1 MRASISRQLRDVLSY
16 PHRWFQ
22 GFYWTAAVRPHLWQ
36 FVIVFGLMLVV
47 AMLEM
52 ITVGLGVPLLDVA
65 MKTER
70 AAQSRIVAAVSSTV
84 EALGFSTTTNVI
96 LLAFLVL
103 ITGMALLRSALY
115 SVQHY
120 VGTVIAQRLRR
131 ELKLTLLSKML
142 NAEYAFLLAKGR
154 GAILYDINTP
164 SKSMY
169 NFIYIT
175 FMLLS
180 AVFNGVVLVGL
191 MVYLSWWATL
201 GVGLAGVLWV
211 QVWRATVERK
221 SAECGRQIYELNTRE
236 TQIDVDVFDG
246 LKVVKAHDLARSIVE
261 REDAVLTRELS
272 PRSRMVW
279 LKHGINCLNEAVLG
293 VAVIGLAGITLGWQW
308 TTMQFSELVVFFVAL
323 RRLSPILAT
332 INMTN
337 VQLRS
342 EWRLME
348 VIEEI
353 MHSTPTEPRGRS
365 VSGRVQEVRL
375 VDVSFQYGQTSPRI
389 LKDINVTMR
398 RGAITALVG
407 PTGSGKSTLANLLVR
422 FFHPTSGGIVVNGI
436 ALEALDL
443 AAWRR
448 KIGYVP
454 QDVFLFNESVRQ
466 NIALWDEAMAQEQV
480 EWAARLAQLHE
491 FVLSLPEGY
500 ETIIGDRGV
509 RLSGGQCQRLAIARA
524 IVRRPEVLIFDE
536 ATSALDNLT
545 EQAVYESIESFRKDT
560 VIIVI
565 AHRLSTIQGA
575 DQILVVQDGRIV
587 ENGTHEAL
595 MEVKGAYAKL
605 YI

>member
-1 MRASISRQLRDVLSY
+1 MTELMR
-16 PHRWFQ
+16 RWSQ
-22 GFYWTAAVRPHLWQ
+22 GFYWTAVVRPRLRQ
-36 FVIVFGLMLVV
+36 FVIVFGLMLLV

-65 MKTER
+65 MKTEH
-70 AAQSRIVAAVSSTV
+70 ASQSRIIVAVSSAMQ
-84 EALGFSTTTNVI
+84 ALGLSTTTNVI
-96 LLAFLVL
+96 LFAFLVL

-120 VGTVIAQRLRR
+120 VGTVLAQRLRR
-131 ELKLTLLSKML
+131 ELKLGLLSKIL
-142 NAEYAFLLAKGR
+142 DAEYGFLLAKGR
-154 GAILYDINTP
+154 GAILFDVNTP

-180 AVFNGVVLVGL
+180 AAFNGIVLVGL

-201 GVGLAGVLWV
+201 GVGLAGVIWV

-236 TQIDVDVFDG
+236 TQIDVDVIDG
-246 LKVVKAHDLARSIVE
+246 LKVVKAHGLATSIVE
-261 REDAVLTRELS
+261 RQDAVLTRELA

-279 LKHGINCLNEAVLG
+279 LKHGINCLNEAVMG

-308 TTMQFSELVVFFVAL
+308 VHMQFSQLVVFFVAL

-337 VQLRS
+337 VQVRS
-342 EWRLME
+342 EWRNVE

-353 MHSTPTEPRGRS
+353 MRSTPIEPRGTS
-365 VSGRVQEVRL
+365 LSGRVHDVQL
-375 VDVSFQYGQTSPRI
+375 MDVSFQYGPTLPRI
-389 LKDINVTMR
+389 VQDINVTMR
-398 RGAITALVG
+398 RGTITAIVG
-407 PTGSGKSTLANLLVR
+407 PTGSGKSTLANLLMR
-422 FFHPTSGGIVVNGI
+422 FFHPTSGKILVNGV
-436 ALEALDL
+436 ALDSLDL

-448 KIGYVP
+448 TIGYVP
-454 QDVFLFNESVRQ
+454 QDVFLFNDTVRQ
-466 NIALWDEAMAQEQV
+466 NIALWDETLTQEQV

-491 FVLSLPEGY
+491 FVLSLPQGY
-500 ETIIGDRGV
+500 ETVIGDRGV

-545 EQAVYESIESFRKDT
+545 EKAVYESIESFRKDT

-565 AHRLSTIQGA
+565 AHRLSTIQSA
-575 DQILVVQDGRIV
+575 DQILVLQDGRIV

-595 MEVKGAYAKL
+595 MDVKGAYAKL
-605 YI
+605 YV